1 MQLNLMLEFSSL
13 TRKTN
18 KTKACANNFH
28 VYIVN
33 IGGCQKSIAK
43 PATHVPIN
51 ARAQSIYRILPF
63 LIRHTPQNPNMRKLH
78 TSRPKRTFFPPT
90 RAQIRISSPGT
101 ITYDSHYRRSR
112 PTFAER
118 GSTKRVQ
125 THVFFPP
132 WED

>member
-1 MQLNLMLEFSSL
+1 MYFMDINFYVQSMQS
-13 TRKTN
+13 
-18 KTKACANNFH
+18 
-28 VYIVN
+28 Y
-33 IGGCQKSIAK
+33 CQ
-43 PATHVPIN
+43 
-51 ARAQSIYRILPF
+51 QPF